1 MRWGD
6 EEQRKALRQQ
16 MRRLNKP
23 PGLDI
28 PHADRRAHK
37 ARPLTERW
45 QSGRSRRTRNAEY
58 GQPYRGFESLPLR
71 HFMTSS
77 HWKFKLFKN
86 SLPPK
91 YPPPAL
97 TLGVLQAPGSRGL
110 RASLGRAVGSAIRTS
125 YADRVSV
132 DAGLEL
138 SLKADQSGQ
147 PP

>member
-37 ARPLTERW
+37 ARPLAERW

-71 HFMTSS
+71 QLSIRYNPN
-77 HWKFKLFKN
+77 LFI
-86 SLPPK
+86 SLHITP
-91 YPPPAL
+91 
-97 TLGVLQAPGSRGL
+97 
-110 RASLGRAVGSAIRTS
+110 
-125 YADRVSV
+125 
-132 DAGLEL
+132 
-138 SLKADQSGQ
+138 
-147 PP
+147 